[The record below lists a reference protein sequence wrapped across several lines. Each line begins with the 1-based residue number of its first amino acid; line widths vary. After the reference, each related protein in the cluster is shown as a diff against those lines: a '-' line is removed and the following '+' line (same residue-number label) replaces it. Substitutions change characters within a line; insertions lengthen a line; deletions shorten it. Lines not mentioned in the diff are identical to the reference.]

1 MPPLDV
7 WFEPSSDLRI
17 AQNFQLQLQRSHLHA
32 RSKSKLIQVPI
43 EDLRPTQMA
52 VGMRAVAAKREKV
65 ERRARSRRKL
75 KCFLE
80 ERPIPAVLGPG
91 EDFFIIDHHHLS
103 LALLKSEVEEAWV
116 DVIADFSHLPRK
128 RFLRQMTTLG
138 LLHPYDAHGQPV
150 SPSKLPETLKELRAD
165 PYRDLA
171 WSVRKAGGFAK
182 SGKPYEEFRW
192 ADFFRARIPRA
203 TVRRDFEYAH
213 RHAMRLSASR
223 EAVRMPGYIGQ

>member
-7 WFEPSSDLRI
+7 WFEPASDLRL
-17 AQNFQLQLQRSHLHA
+17 AQGFQLHQGFQLQLQRSHVPT
-32 RSKSKLIQVPI
+32 RKSKLIRVPL

-103 LALLKSEVEEAWV
+103 LALLKSDVEEAWV

-138 LLHPYDAHGQPV
+138 LLHLMMRTGH
-150 SPSKLPETLKELRAD
+150 RC
-165 PYRDLA
+165 
-171 WSVRKAGGFAK
+171 
-182 SGKPYEEFRW
+182 
-192 ADFFRARIPRA
+192 ARRNFPR
-203 TVRRDFEYAH
+203 R
-213 RHAMRLSASR
+213 
-223 EAVRMPGYIGQ
+223 

>member
-1 MPPLDV
+1 MSPLDV
-7 WFEPSSDLRI
+7 WLEPVPEFFLTGSQSRLPLPRVS
-17 AQNFQLQLQRSHLHA
+17 AE
-32 RSKSKLIQVPI
+32 RSKLVRVPI

-65 ERRARSRRKL
+65 ERRARNRRKL
-75 KCFLE
+75 RCYLE
-80 ERPIPAVLGPG
+80 ARPIPAVRGPG
-91 EDFFIIDHHHLS
+91 DDLFIIDHHHLS
-103 LALLKSEVEEAWV
+103 LALLKSDVEEACV
-116 DVIADFSHLPRK
+116 DVIADLSYLPRK

-138 LLHPYDAHGQPV
+138 LLHPYDGHGQPV
-150 SPSKLPETLKELRAD
+150 CPTRLPKTLNDLRAD

-192 ADFFRARIPRA
+192 ADFFRVRIPRL

-213 RHAMRLSASR
+213 GRAMCLARSQ
-223 EAVRMPGYIGQ
+223 EAMRMPGYTGR